1 MELYVNE
8 YIIKQQPI
16 ALEVQI
22 NKFTNKTLVCFE
34 HSYLIMKSLKFK
46 NKNDFILSIFV
57 KYKKCLH

>member
-22 NKFTNKTLVCFE
+22 NKFTNKTTSMF
-34 HSYLIMKSLKFK
+34 YNIPIK
-46 NKNDFILSIFV
+46 
-57 KYKKCLH
+57 